1 MVEKEKSCLSA
12 TNFLY
17 SANILINNH
26 IKIYMA
32 KNKKQQGF
40 EFIIKESDVLER
52 ENFGSFEIV
61 VFKQGICFKNY
72 TGYKVFTTPYSV
84 GLDGVAHETSLYA
97 WLKYMV
103 DFKKSIKGKE
113 NEMFGETTS
122 TNKEFLDGMKV
133 LTEAN
138 LIKPMAVFTDINEAQ
153 KEAENYMKW
162 MEGQMK
168 DLDEAMNT
176 TPPEE
181 DLKANAEFEQKVI
194 MAEEAKEVFDGSV
207 EAEEGQV

>member
-1 MVEKEKSCLSA
+1 MVKG
-12 TNFLY
+12 N
-17 SANILINNH
+17 
-26 IKIYMA
+26 
-32 KNKKQQGF
+32 KQQGF

-52 ENFGSFEIV
+52 ENFGSFEIIIT
-61 VFKQGICFKNY
+61 KGYACFKNY
-72 TGYKVFTTPYSV
+72 TGFRVFTTPYAV

-103 DFKKSIKGKE
+103 DFKKSIVGKE
-113 NEMFGETTS
+113 NEMFGDTTS
-122 TNKEFLDGMKV
+122 TNLEFLEGMKV
-133 LTEAN
+133 VTEAN
-138 LIKPMAVFTDINEAQ
+138 LIKPMAVFTDIDEAQ

-168 DLDEAMNT
+168 DLNKAMNT

-207 EAEEGQV
+207 ETEERQV

>member
-1 MVEKEKSCLSA
+1 
-12 TNFLY
+12 
-17 SANILINNH
+17 
-26 IKIYMA
+26 MA
-32 KNKKQQGF
+32 KKKETKGF

-72 TGYKVFTTPYSV
+72 TGYKVFTTPYAV

-97 WLKYMV
+97 WLRYMV

-138 LIKPMAVFTDINEAQ
+138 LIKPMTVFTDINDAQ

-168 DLDEAMNT
+168 DLNKAMNT

-181 DLKANAEFEQKVI
+181 DLKANAEFEQKAI
-194 MAEEAKEVFDGSV
+194 IAKEAEEMFDDGTKT
-207 EAEEGQV
+207 EEGQV

>member
-1 MVEKEKSCLSA
+1 
-12 TNFLY
+12 
-17 SANILINNH
+17 
-26 IKIYMA
+26 MA
-32 KNKKQQGF
+32 KKKETKGF

-61 VFKQGICFKNY
+61 VFKQGICFKNH
-72 TGYKVFTTPYSV
+72 TGYKVFTTPYAV
-84 GLDGVAHETSLYA
+84 GLDGVAHETSLHA
-97 WLKYMV
+97 WLRYMV

-138 LIKPMAVFTDINEAQ
+138 LIRPMTVFTDINDAQ

-162 MEGQMK
+162 MEGRMK
-168 DLDEAMNT
+168 DLNKAMNA
-176 TPPEE
+176 TPSEE
-181 DLKANAEFEQKVI
+181 DLKANAEFEQKAI
-194 MAEEAKEVFDGSV
+194 MAEEAEEIFDDGTKT
-207 EAEEGQV
+207 EEGQV

>member
-1 MVEKEKSCLSA
+1 
-12 TNFLY
+12 
-17 SANILINNH
+17 
-26 IKIYMA
+26 MA
-32 KNKKQQGF
+32 KKKETKGF

-72 TGYKVFTTPYSV
+72 TGYKVFTTPYAV

-97 WLKYMV
+97 WLRYMV

-122 TNKEFLDGMKV
+122 TGKEFLDGMKV

-138 LIKPMAVFTDINEAQ
+138 LIKPMTVFTDINDAQ
-153 KEAENYMKW
+153 KEAGNYMKW

-168 DLDEAMNT
+168 DLNKAMNT

-181 DLKANAEFEQKVI
+181 DLKANAEFEQKAI
-194 MAEEAKEVFDGSV
+194 IAEEAEEMFDDGTKT
-207 EAEEGQV
+207 EEGQV

>member
-1 MVEKEKSCLSA
+1 
-12 TNFLY
+12 
-17 SANILINNH
+17 
-26 IKIYMA
+26 MA
-32 KNKKQQGF
+32 KKKETKGF

-72 TGYKVFTTPYSV
+72 TGYKVFTTPCAV

-97 WLKYMV
+97 WLRYMV

-138 LIKPMAVFTDINEAQ
+138 LIKPMTVFTDINDAQ

-168 DLDEAMNT
+168 DLNKAMNT

-181 DLKANAEFEQKVI
+181 DLKANAEFEQKAI
-194 MAEEAKEVFDGSV
+194 IAEEAEEMFDDGTKT
-207 EAEEGQV
+207 EEGQV

>member
-1 MVEKEKSCLSA
+1 MLELSEKDLLEKE
-12 TNFLY
+12 
-17 SANILINNH
+17 
-26 IKIYMA
+26 
-32 KNKKQQGF
+32 
-40 EFIIKESDVLER
+40 E
-52 ENFGSFEIV
+52 FGSFYIEIY
-61 VFKQGICFKNY
+61 KTGIMFSNY
-72 TGYKVFTTPYSV
+72 TGYRVFTTPYAV

-103 DFKKSIKGKE
+103 DFKKSIKDKE

-122 TNKEFLDGMKV
+122 TNKEFFDGMKV

-153 KEAENYMKW
+153 KEAENYIKW

-168 DLDEAMNT
+168 DLNKAMNT

-207 EAEEGQV
+207 ETEERQV

>member
-1 MVEKEKSCLSA
+1 
-12 TNFLY
+12 
-17 SANILINNH
+17 
-26 IKIYMA
+26 MA

-61 VFKQGICFKNY
+61 ITKQGAIFKNY
-72 TGYKVFTTPYSV
+72 TGFRVFTTPYAV

-97 WLKYMV
+97 WLKYVV

-122 TNKEFLDGMKV
+122 TNREFLDGMKV
-133 LTEAN
+133 ITEAN
-138 LIKPMAVFTDINEAQ
+138 LIKPMAVFTDIEEAQ

-162 MEGQMK
+162 LESQMK
-168 DLDEAMNT
+168 DLDKVINT
-176 TPPEE
+176 TLPEE
-181 DLKANAEFEQKVI
+181 DFKANAEFEQRAI
-194 MAEEAKEVFDGSV
+194 MAEGAKEVFDGGNK
-207 EAEEGQV
+207 AEERQV

>member
-1 MVEKEKSCLSA
+1 MVKG
-12 TNFLY
+12 N
-17 SANILINNH
+17 
-26 IKIYMA
+26 
-32 KNKKQQGF
+32 KQQGF

-52 ENFGSFEIV
+52 ENFGSFEIIIT
-61 VFKQGICFKNY
+61 KGYACFKNY
-72 TGYKVFTTPYSV
+72 TGFRVFTTSYAV

-103 DFKKSIKGKE
+103 DFKKSIKDKE
-113 NEMFGETTS
+113 NEMFGKTTS

-153 KEAENYMKW
+153 KEAENYIKW

-168 DLDEAMNT
+168 DLNKAMNT

-194 MAEEAKEVFDGSV
+194 MAEEAKEVLDGSV
-207 EAEEGQV
+207 ETEERQV

>member
-1 MVEKEKSCLSA
+1 
-12 TNFLY
+12 
-17 SANILINNH
+17 
-26 IKIYMA
+26 MA
-32 KNKKQQGF
+32 KKKETKGF
-40 EFIIKESDVLER
+40 EFIIEEKDVLER

-61 VFKQGICFKNY
+61 ITKGYAWFKNY
-72 TGYKVFTTPYSV
+72 TGFRAFTTPYAV

-103 DFKKSIKGKE
+103 DFKKSIKDKE

-153 KEAENYMKW
+153 KEAENYIKW

-168 DLDEAMNT
+168 DLNKAMNT

-194 MAEEAKEVFDGSV
+194 MAEEAKEVLDGSV
-207 EAEEGQV
+207 ETEERQV

>member
-1 MVEKEKSCLSA
+1 MTENKETK
-12 TNFLY
+12 
-17 SANILINNH
+17 
-26 IKIYMA
+26 
-32 KNKKQQGF
+32 GF
-40 EFIIKESDVLER
+40 EFIIEEKDVLER

-72 TGYKVFTTPYSV
+72 TGYKVFTTPYAV

-138 LIKPMAVFTDINEAQ
+138 LIKPMAVFTDIDEAQ

-168 DLDEAMNT
+168 DLNKAMNT

-207 EAEEGQV
+207 ETEERQV

>member
-1 MVEKEKSCLSA
+1 MLELSEKDLLEKE
-12 TNFLY
+12 
-17 SANILINNH
+17 
-26 IKIYMA
+26 
-32 KNKKQQGF
+32 
-40 EFIIKESDVLER
+40 E
-52 ENFGSFEIV
+52 FGSFYIEIY
-61 VFKQGICFKNY
+61 KTGIMFSNY
-72 TGYKVFTTPYSV
+72 TGYRVFTTPYAV

-103 DFKKSIKGKE
+103 DFKKSIKDKE

-122 TNKEFLDGMKV
+122 TNKEFFDGMKV

-168 DLDEAMNT
+168 DLNKAMNT

-207 EAEEGQV
+207 ETEERQV

>member
-1 MVEKEKSCLSA
+1 
-12 TNFLY
+12 
-17 SANILINNH
+17 
-26 IKIYMA
+26 MA
-32 KNKKQQGF
+32 KKKETKGF

-61 VFKQGICFKNY
+61 VFKQGICFKNH
-72 TGYKVFTTPYSV
+72 TGYKVFTTPYAV

-97 WLKYMV
+97 WLRYMV

-138 LIKPMAVFTDINEAQ
+138 LIKPMTVFTDINDAQ

-168 DLDEAMNT
+168 DLNKAMNT

-181 DLKANAEFEQKVI
+181 DLKANAEFEQKAI
-194 MAEEAKEVFDGSV
+194 IAEEAEEMFDDGTKT
-207 EAEEGQV
+207 EEGQV

>member
-1 MVEKEKSCLSA
+1 MNKKNK
-12 TNFLY
+12 T
-17 SANILINNH
+17 
-26 IKIYMA
+26 MA
-32 KNKKQQGF
+32 KKKEQQGF

-52 ENFGSFEIV
+52 ENFGSFEIIIT
-61 VFKQGICFKNY
+61 KGYACFKNY
-72 TGYKVFTTPYSV
+72 TGFRVFTTPYAV

-113 NEMFGETTS
+113 NEMFGDTTS
-122 TNKEFLDGMKV
+122 TNQEFLDGMKV

-153 KEAENYMKW
+153 KEAENYLKW
-162 MEGQMK
+162 IGEQMN
-168 DLDEAMNT
+168 DLDKAMNS

-181 DLKANAEFEQKVI
+181 DLKANAEFEQKAI
-194 MAEEAKEVFDGSV
+194 MAEKAKDIFDGNIK
-207 EAEEGQV
+207 AEERQV

>member
-1 MVEKEKSCLSA
+1 MLELSEKDLLEKE
-12 TNFLY
+12 
-17 SANILINNH
+17 
-26 IKIYMA
+26 
-32 KNKKQQGF
+32 
-40 EFIIKESDVLER
+40 E
-52 ENFGSFEIV
+52 FGSFYIEIY
-61 VFKQGICFKNY
+61 KTGIMFSNY
-72 TGYKVFTTPYSV
+72 TGFRVFTTPYAV

-103 DFKKSIKGKE
+103 DFKKSIKDKE

-153 KEAENYMKW
+153 KEAENYIKW

-168 DLDEAMNT
+168 DLNKAMNT

-207 EAEEGQV
+207 ETEERQV

>member
-1 MVEKEKSCLSA
+1 MAENKE
-12 TNFLY
+12 
-17 SANILINNH
+17 
-26 IKIYMA
+26 IK
-32 KNKKQQGF
+32 GF
-40 EFIIKESDVLER
+40 EFIIEEKDVLAR
-52 ENFGSFEIV
+52 ENFGSFEIMV
-61 VFKQGICFKNY
+61 CKTGCIFKNY
-72 TGYKVFTTPYSV
+72 TGYRVFTTPYAV
-84 GLDGVAHETSLYA
+84 GVEGVAHETSLYA

-133 LTEAN
+133 LTETN
-138 LIKPMAVFTDINEAQ
+138 LVKPMTVFTDINEAQ

-168 DLDEAMNT
+168 DLNKAMNT

-181 DLKANAEFEQKVI
+181 DLKANAEFEQKAI
-194 MAEEAKEVFDGSV
+194 MAEEAKEMFDDGT
-207 EAEEGQV
+207 ETEKGQV

>member
-1 MVEKEKSCLSA
+1 MLRQRSVRREVEKLKRRNKVWQITRNNKDLS
-12 TNFLY
+12 
-17 SANILINNH
+17 SSS
-26 IKIYMA
+26 
-32 KNKKQQGF
+32 KK
-40 EFIIKESDVLER
+40 VMCWR

-61 VFKQGICFKNY
+61 ITKGYACFKNY
-72 TGYKVFTTPYSV
+72 TGFRVFTTPYAV

-103 DFKKSIKGKE
+103 DFKKSIKDKE
-113 NEMFGETTS
+113 NEMFGKTTS
-122 TNKEFLDGMKV
+122 TNKELLDGMKV

-168 DLDEAMNT
+168 DLNKAMNT

-207 EAEEGQV
+207 ETEERQV

>member
-1 MVEKEKSCLSA
+1 
-12 TNFLY
+12 
-17 SANILINNH
+17 
-26 IKIYMA
+26 MA
-32 KNKKQQGF
+32 KKKETKGF
-40 EFIIKESDVLER
+40 EFIIEEKDVLER

-61 VFKQGICFKNY
+61 ITKGYACFKNY
-72 TGYKVFTTPYSV
+72 TGFRVFTTPYAV

-103 DFKKSIKGKE
+103 EFKKSIKGKE
-113 NEMFGETTS
+113 NEMFGGTTS
-122 TNKEFLDGMKV
+122 TNKEFLNGMKV

-168 DLDEAMNT
+168 DLNKAMNT

-194 MAEEAKEVFDGSV
+194 MAEEANEVFDGSV
-207 EAEEGQV
+207 ETEKGQV

>member
-1 MVEKEKSCLSA
+1 MAENKE
-12 TNFLY
+12 
-17 SANILINNH
+17 
-26 IKIYMA
+26 IK
-32 KNKKQQGF
+32 GF
-40 EFIIKESDVLER
+40 EFIIEEKDVLAR
-52 ENFGSFEIV
+52 ENFGSFEIMV
-61 VFKQGICFKNY
+61 CKTGCIFKNY
-72 TGYKVFTTPYSV
+72 TGYRVFTTPYAV
-84 GLDGVAHETSLYA
+84 GVDGVAHETSLYA

-133 LTEAN
+133 LTETN
-138 LIKPMAVFTDINEAQ
+138 LVKPMIVFTDINEAQ

-168 DLDEAMNT
+168 DLNKAMNT

-181 DLKANAEFEQKVI
+181 DLKANAEFEQKAI
-194 MAEEAKEVFDGSV
+194 MAEEAKEMFDDGT
-207 EAEEGQV
+207 ETEKGQV

>member
-1 MVEKEKSCLSA
+1 
-12 TNFLY
+12 
-17 SANILINNH
+17 
-26 IKIYMA
+26 MA
-32 KNKKQQGF
+32 KKKETKGF
-40 EFIIKESDVLER
+40 EFIIEEKDVLER

-61 VFKQGICFKNY
+61 ITKGYACFKNY
-72 TGYKVFTTPYSV
+72 RGLRVFTTPYAV

-138 LIKPMAVFTDINEAQ
+138 LIKPMTVFTDINDAQ

-168 DLDEAMNT
+168 DLNKAMNT

-181 DLKANAEFEQKVI
+181 DLKANAEFEQKAI
-194 MAEEAKEVFDGSV
+194 IAEEAEEMFDDGTKT
-207 EAEEGQV
+207 EEGQV

>member
-1 MVEKEKSCLSA
+1 M
-12 TNFLY
+12 T
-17 SANILINNH
+17 
-26 IKIYMA
+26 
-32 KNKKQQGF
+32 KNKRQQGF

-72 TGYKVFTTPYSV
+72 TGYKVFTTPYAV
-84 GLDGVAHETSLYA
+84 GLDGVVHETSLYA

-103 DFKKSIKGKE
+103 DFKKSIKGKK

-138 LIKPMAVFTDINEAQ
+138 LIKPMAVFTDIDEAQ

-168 DLDEAMNT
+168 YLNKAMNT

-181 DLKANAEFEQKVI
+181 DLKANAEFEQKAI
-194 MAEEAKEVFDGSV
+194 MAEEAKEMFDDGT
-207 EAEEGQV
+207 ETEKGQV

>member
-1 MVEKEKSCLSA
+1 
-12 TNFLY
+12 
-17 SANILINNH
+17 
-26 IKIYMA
+26 MA
-32 KNKKQQGF
+32 KKKETKGF

-61 VFKQGICFKNY
+61 VFKQGICFKNH
-72 TGYKVFTTPYSV
+72 TGYKVFTTPYAV

-97 WLKYMV
+97 WLRYMV

-138 LIKPMAVFTDINEAQ
+138 LIKPMTVFTDINDAQ

-168 DLDEAMNT
+168 DLNKAMNT

-181 DLKANAEFEQKVI
+181 DLKANAEFEQKAI
-194 MAEEAKEVFDGSV
+194 MAEEAEEMFDDGTKT
-207 EAEEGQV
+207 EEGQV

>member
-1 MVEKEKSCLSA
+1 
-12 TNFLY
+12 
-17 SANILINNH
+17 
-26 IKIYMA
+26 MA

-61 VFKQGICFKNY
+61 IAKGYACFKNY
-72 TGYKVFTTPYSV
+72 AGFRVFTTPYAV
-84 GLDGVAHETSLYA
+84 GFDGVAHETSLYA

-103 DFKKSIKGKE
+103 GFKKSIKGKE
-113 NEMFGETTS
+113 NEMFGETAS

-133 LTEAN
+133 LTETN
-138 LIKPMAVFTDINEAQ
+138 LVKPMTVFTDINEAQ

-168 DLDEAMNT
+168 DLNKAMNA

-181 DLKANAEFEQKVI
+181 DLKADAEFERKAI
-194 MAEEAKEVFDGSV
+194 MAEEAKEMFDDGT
-207 EAEEGQV
+207 ETEKGQV

>member
-1 MVEKEKSCLSA
+1 
-12 TNFLY
+12 
-17 SANILINNH
+17 
-26 IKIYMA
+26 MA
-32 KNKKQQGF
+32 KKKETKGF

-72 TGYKVFTTPYSV
+72 TGYKVFTTPYAV

-97 WLKYMV
+97 WLRYMV

-138 LIKPMAVFTDINEAQ
+138 LIKPMTVFTDINDAQ

-168 DLDEAMNT
+168 DLNKAMNT

-181 DLKANAEFEQKVI
+181 DLKANAEFEQKAI
-194 MAEEAKEVFDGSV
+194 IAEEAEEMFDDGTKT
-207 EAEEGQV
+207 EEGQV